1 MLLNFLIFII
11 AAAVLAKS
19 SVFLIDTITRI
30 ALKLRVSE
38 YLVGFVI
45 MAFAASIPDL
55 SVGIAA
61 ALGGKPILS
70 LGNVIGTG
78 IADPTLSLGLA
89 ALVAGGLRV
98 QTHIRNRQIFYT
110 VFLVLTPLI
119 MLLDGKLTRNEGLI
133 LLLLFALFVYTLI
146 LGSRAYTKV
155 IQDHRSKRSLFA
167 ELCSFALGA
176 AVLLGSAGILVKTGE
191 ALALAFGIPSIL
203 IGLFVIALGTSLP
216 ELSFSI
222 LAAVKRQGALVMG
235 AILGCVVT
243 DATLV
248 LGATALIH
256 PITLSTEDFNVFL
269 TSAGALIFAL
279 LIFTCFIR
287 SEYKIS
293 RKEALILVLG
303 YLVFVIAELLYGMR
317 A

>member
-1 MLLNFLIFII
+1 MLLNFVVFII
-11 AAAVLAKS
+11 AAAVLVKS

-146 LGSRAYTKV
+146 LHSRAYTKV
-155 IQDHRSKRSLFA
+155 IKDHRSKRSLFA

-176 AVLLGSAGILVKTGE
+176 AVLLGSAGILVRTGE

-222 LAAVKRQGALVMG
+222 LAAIKRQGALVMG